1 MMTLTNDKGPL
12 AIKIGL
18 DWKYSDDTVMH
29 IATAK
34 ALSLSKPTDS
44 LPAIALRIGKE
55 YKQCSKC
62 MAGRAPGKTCM
73 KALSIIEEDASNW
86 NKIPFAELKGGGCG
100 AAMRSACIGLFLQG
114 DMQKLIELSI

>member
-1 MMTLTNDKGPL
+1 MMALTNGKGPL

-34 ALSLSKPTDS
+34 ALSFSKPSDS
-44 LPAIALRIGKE
+44 IPSIALKIGRE
-55 YKQCSKC
+55 YKLCSKC

-73 KALSIIEEDASNW
+73 KALSIIE
-86 NKIPFAELKGGGCG
+86 
-100 AAMRSACIGLFLQG
+100 
-114 DMQKLIELSI
+114 